1 MGIRHVGVK
10 AAKVLAKTYEN
21 MDNLSNASIEDLS
34 QVDEV
39 GTIVANSINEFFS
52 QEQTKDLLKR
62 LKDAGV
68 NMERQKEENEDD
80 RFAGKTFVLTGSL
93 EKYTRQ
99 EASDIIESFGG
110 KVSGSVSKKTSY
122 VLAGEEAG
130 SKLTK
135 AQELGVAIISEQ
147 DFKNMIEK

>member
-1 MGIRHVGVK
+1 
-10 AAKVLAKTYEN
+10 

-80 RFAGKTFVLTGSL
+80 RFAGKTFVLRDLGDV
-93 EKYTRQ
+93 K
-99 EASDIIESFGG
+99 DIIEAGG
-110 KVSGSVSKKTSY
+110 LFNY
-122 VLAGEEAG
+122 A
-130 SKLTK
+130 
-135 AQELGVAIISEQ
+135 
-147 DFKNMIEK
+147 KNNNLDNQN